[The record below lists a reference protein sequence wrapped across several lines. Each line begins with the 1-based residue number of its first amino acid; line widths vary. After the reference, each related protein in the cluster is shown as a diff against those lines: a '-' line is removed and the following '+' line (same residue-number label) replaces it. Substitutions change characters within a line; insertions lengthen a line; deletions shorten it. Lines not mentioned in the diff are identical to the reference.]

1 MENLPHKTAVL
12 FMDAVHPEHNNRP
25 TLAWIKPEQK
35 STCQPTR
42 PANESIL
49 MGSIIQSLKRLSF
62 ATSQL

>member
-12 FMDAVHPEHNNRP
+12 FMDAVPPEHNTRP
-25 TLAWIKPEQK
+25 PWPGLKPEQK

-49 MGSIIQSLKRLSF
+49 LGSIIQSLKRLSF